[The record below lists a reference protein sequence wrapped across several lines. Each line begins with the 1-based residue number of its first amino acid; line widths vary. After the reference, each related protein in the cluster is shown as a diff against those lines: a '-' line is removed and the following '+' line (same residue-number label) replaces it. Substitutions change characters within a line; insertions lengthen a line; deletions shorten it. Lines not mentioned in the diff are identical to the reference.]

1 MDPGTSELISRCKAG
16 ERQALD
22 LLYQRYRPGLL
33 NVCRHYAKEDSV
45 AEDLLHD
52 AFVVILTSLDQ
63 LKQTDNPESW
73 MTAIVRNVG
82 YHYSQYVTRE
92 QTALRQM
99 AKEYRQ
105 DKVEYLAPD
114 YDQIQ
119 SLISQLPQ
127 GYQKVFRLSVF
138 EDLTHQEISQLLGI
152 APHTSSSQLTRAKSM
167 LRMLIR
173 QSWVLML
180 LAIAIPTAV
189 WWFARKQTPTE
200 EHQDAISKT
209 VPEQAPSHSMD
220 ETTPSSHYA
229 QAPSGSFA
237 PSRQPAHSQPSGKAP
252 SPATHPQN
260 GTGAVTDSIPLLQA
274 DSMKMDPTLTA
285 KTKEEE
291 EQKQQKDTVIEQPT
305 PWQSDGDQMAYQPTK
320 ESRSWNISLAY
331 NGQAARGDDFMAAST
346 INYSDFQEASTNKS
360 YHQFSN
366 WVDYSNYL
374 KSHSAELDEEKRSLI
389 SIATQNISVNNGAM
403 EARYEHQLPI
413 TLQMMLSRQIS
424 EKASIETGLS
434 YTQLNSTITTGSSS
448 ANIQEHQ
455 KLRYVGIPIRFGWT
469 WYDKARLRFYSSAGG
484 MLEMPI
490 HSTVGVRHFYNG
502 TNTFQ
507 KEVSPHVP
515 VQWSVSLGLG
525 AQYNVTPHLGIYLE
539 PSLQYFI
546 NNGSDL
552 KTYRTEHPFEFTL
565 PLGLRL
571 HW

>member
-33 NVCRHYAKEDSV
+33 NVCKHYTKEDSV

-180 LAIAIPTAV
+180 LAIAISTAV

-200 EHQDAISKT
+200 EHHDAISKT

-220 ETTPSSHYA
+220 EPTPPSHYA
-229 QAPSGSFA
+229 HA
-237 PSRQPAHSQPSGKAP
+237 PSRSFGPSRQHAHRLKSGKAP
-252 SPATHPQN
+252 SQATYTQN
-260 GTGAVTDSIPLLQA
+260 DTASVTDSVSIQPA
-274 DSMKMDPTLTA
+274 DSMKINPTLTA
-285 KTKEEE
+285 QTKEEKE
-291 EQKQQKDTVIEQPT
+291 QQKDSVIERPT
-305 PWQSDGDQMAYQPTK
+305 PWQSDGDLMAYQPTK
-320 ESRSWNISLAY
+320 ENRPWNISLAY
-331 NGQAARGDDFMAAST
+331 SGRAARGDDFMGAAT

-374 KSHSAELDEEKRSLI
+374 KSNSADLDEETRSLMQ
-389 SIATQNISVNNGAM
+389 IASQNISVNNGVM
-403 EARYEHQLPI
+403 EARYEHRPPI
-413 TLQMMLSRQIS
+413 TLQLTASRQIS
-424 EKASIETGLS
+424 GKASIETGLS
-434 YTQLNSTITTGSSS
+434 YTLLNSTITTGSSN
-448 ANIQEHQ
+448 AHIQERQRLH
-455 KLRYVGIPIRFGWT
+455 YVGIPLRFGWT
-469 WYDKARLRFYSSAGG
+469 WYDKARLRLYSSAGP
-484 MLEMPI
+484 MLELPVY
-490 HSTVGVRHFYNG
+490 STVGVRHFYNG

-515 VQWSVSLGLG
+515 VQWSVSLGIG
-525 AQYNVTPHLGIYLE
+525 AQYNVTPYLGIYLE
-539 PSLQYFI
+539 PSLQYFF
-546 NNGSDL
+546 NDGSSL
-552 KTYRTEHPFEFTL
+552 KTYRTEHPLEFTL